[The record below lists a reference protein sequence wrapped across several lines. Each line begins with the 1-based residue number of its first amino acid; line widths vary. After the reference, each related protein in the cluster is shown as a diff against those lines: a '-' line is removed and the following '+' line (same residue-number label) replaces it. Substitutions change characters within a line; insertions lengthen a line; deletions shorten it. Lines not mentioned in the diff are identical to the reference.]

1 MYKILIICDLTTK
14 KIAETCFEHIRSFK
28 KYSKNKIWYF
38 DPTFKYLFKS
48 INFNFFDVV
57 VIHWNILITSDFYFP
72 KKISRAVNKFNGLKI
87 LFIQDEYRNIHNLVK
102 KVLKLKINILFSCLH
117 NVTTKSTI
125 YKDLINNNIKVL
137 PTLTGYLPDK
147 KIKKLKPISK
157 RTLDIFYRGRDIP
170 YEMGTIG
177 REKKIICTKTLSYLK
192 KIKSKIKVD
201 IDYKEEKRIYGNNW
215 YEKLKNSKCCLLTES
230 GSCLV
235 DLDGKLWKLLYAR
248 NLQKEKIEKVFNKL
262 NNNLD
267 ATGISPRVFEAI
279 FYKTAIIAFPG
290 NYSKILKKRNYVE
303 LKKDFSNFQSV
314 INKIKD
320 TQFLQNLVDR
330 NFEEFVIKGKFT
342 YKNFINNFDK
352 IVDQNYKNNK
362 TSNYNFL
369 KLYKIFSI
377 NFKNFHFFAKY
388 IKTIIYL
395 LKKYFFIKNNY
406 N

>member
-1 MYKILIICDLTTK
+1 M
-14 KIAETCFEHIRSFK
+14 
-28 KYSKNKIWYF
+28 
-38 DPTFKYLFKS
+38 
-48 INFNFFDVV
+48 
-57 VIHWNILITSDFYFP
+57 
-72 KKISRAVNKFNGLKI
+72 
-87 LFIQDEYRNIHNLVK
+87 
-102 KVLKLKINILFSCLH
+102 
-117 NVTTKSTI
+117 
-125 YKDLINNNIKVL
+125 
-137 PTLTGYLPDK
+137 
-147 KIKKLKPISK
+147 
-157 RTLDIFYRGRDIP
+157 
-170 YEMGTIG
+170 
-177 REKKIICTKTLSYLK
+177 
-192 KIKSKIKVD
+192 
-201 IDYKEEKRIYGNNW
+201 
-215 YEKLKNSKCCLLTES
+215 LTES

-235 DLDGKLWKLLYAR
+235 DLDGKFWKLLNAL

-395 LKKYFFIKNNY
+395 LKKYFFRKNNY

>member
-1 MYKILIICDLTTK
+1 MNNKNIS
-14 KIAETCFEHIRSFK
+14 ETCLDHITSFK
-28 KYSKNKIWYF
+28 KYSKNRIWYF

-57 VIHWNILITSDFYFP
+57 VIHWNVFIISDFFFSN
-72 KKISRAVNKFNGLKI
+72 KISRAVNKFNGLKI
-87 LFIQDEYRNIHNLVK
+87 VFIQDEYRNTHNIVK
-102 KVLKLKINILFSCLH
+102 KVLELKINILFSCLH
-117 NVTTKSTI
+117 NTKTKSTI
-125 YKDLINNNIKVL
+125 YKELINNNIKVL

-147 KIKKLKPISK
+147 RIKKLKHISK
-157 RTLDIFYRGRDIP
+157 RTLDIFYRGRNIP
-170 YEMGTIG
+170 YIMGTIG

-192 KIKSKIKVD
+192 RIKSKIKVD

-235 DLDGKLWKLLYAR
+235 DLDGKLWKLSNAR
-248 NLQKEKIEKVFNKL
+248 NLQKEKIDKVFNKL

-279 FYKTAIIAFPG
+279 FFKTAIIAFPG
-290 NYSKILKKRNYVE
+290 NYSKILKKRNYIE
-303 LKKDFSNFQSV
+303 LKKDFSNFESV

-342 YKNFINNFDK
+342 YKNFINNFDQ
-352 IVDQNYKNNK
+352 IVDKNYKSNK
-362 TSNYNFL
+362 TSNHNFL

-377 NFKNFHFFAKY
+377 SPENYHIFGST
-388 IKTIIYL
+388 IKKIFYL
-395 LKKYFFIKNNY
+395 NN
-406 N
+406 NV